1 MPYPKRPAFKDPGS
15 VVVQGVSKQVA
26 RSAFLLSGL
35 APAVAI
41 TVIRSRSGIHF
52 ENVCFPL
59 RRDYSPHVFPGMLC
73 VPVW

>member
-1 MPYPKRPAFKDPGS
+1 MPYLKTPDFKDSGS
-15 VVVQGVSKQVA
+15 VAVQGLSKQVA
-26 RSAFLLSGL
+26 RSAFLISGL

-59 RRDYSPHVFPGMLC
+59 RRD
-73 VPVW
+73 